1 MMGIDDDFNS
11 RKIRMNH
18 HRKGEHLKIS
28 IGRDVQFKNVT
39 TGFENYSFIHKALP
53 ELDLEKIDT
62 SIKFLGKDL
71 RVPIIVSS
79 MTGGINEAKHLNLTL
94 ARAAQEKGLAMGVG
108 SQRAAIDERGFEYT
122 YKVRDVAPDIL
133 LFANL
138 GAVQLNYG
146 YGLKECRRAVDMIDA
161 DGLILHLNP
170 LQEAFQIGGNSNFA
184 GLLGKIGV
192 VCDGIGVPVVIKEV
206 GWGISEDVARMLSGI
221 NISAMDI
228 AGSGGTSWS
237 EIEKYR
243 TNERIIRNVAESF
256 SGWGI
261 PTSESIIM
269 VRRAVPHL
277 PLIASGGI
285 RTGIDAAK
293 AIALGADA
301 VGIAMPL
308 LRAATR
314 SLKSVIRYIE
324 EIEMGLKI
332 AMFCIGA
339 GNIGKLKLTPHL
351 ITLCRHLR
359 I

>member
-1 MMGIDDDFNS
+1 MLGMDDDSNS
-11 RKIRMNH
+11 NKIRMNH
-18 HRKGEHLKIS
+18 SRKGEHLKIS
-28 IGRDVQFKNVT
+28 IDRDVQFKNIT
-39 TGFENYSFIHKALP
+39 TGFENYSFVHQALP
-53 ELDLEKIDT
+53 DLDLEKIDT

-71 RVPIIVSS
+71 RIPIIISS
-79 MTGGINEAKHLNLTL
+79 MTGGIKEAKHINLTL

-108 SQRAAIDERGFEYT
+108 SQRASIDNRNVENT
-122 YKVRDVAPDIL
+122 YRVRSVAPDIL

-170 LQEAFQIGGNSNFA
+170 LQEALQVGGNSNFT
-184 GLLGKIGV
+184 GLLEKIGA

-206 GWGISEDVARMLSGI
+206 GWGISEDVALMLSGI
-221 NISAMDI
+221 NISAIDV

-243 TNERIIRNVAESF
+243 MGEIVMQNVAESF
-256 SGWGI
+256 NGWGI
-261 PTSESIIM
+261 PTSESITV
-269 VRRAVPHL
+269 VRRVVPNL

-285 RTGIDAAK
+285 RTGVDAAK

-308 LRAATR
+308 FRAATR
-314 SLKSVIRYIE
+314 SFKSVVRFIE

-339 GNIGKLKLTPHL
+339 GDISKLKLTPHL
-351 ITLCRHLR
+351 ITL
-359 I
+359 